1 MADAVT
7 STGTPSPTPG
17 PAVDSAA
24 ADAALFGKYTALA
37 NTEPAPAPKTPHAH
51 PSKSPSVVRAPAAD
65 AARVQPARS
74 DAGRDGKDS
83 QASRSADSEAAEGAA
98 DDAGSGEADGAPAS
112 EAAPASAAI
121 ESLSES
127 EAISKARAAWKA
139 GDNEGLDA
147 ALKAILPGSKGLSE
161 FAVDGKRYGELRA
174 VTKRA
179 NAKLE
184 ARAAELAARERN
196 VSTGL
201 AQVEQLV
208 QRYQP
213 IEELLSKAKG
223 DDVDAYISLI
233 EKATGKPLNE
243 TVKRHLDKKLNK
255 PGDPEVENL
264 KRELAAERGKRE
276 DRERQEQDQVARQ
289 AHAKQIEGHLVF
301 LDQQLSKSADPR
313 VVALVKSPEGMR
325 AIFQAQQSAYDR
337 RNNTTL
343 SPEQAALQVIAQKQ
357 KELEPW
363 QRVLSPAQQAA
374 ASPTATSTPAPTQ
387 RAKPLGNRNAA
398 SASKGGRTLS
408 DPDLFAKYERLA
420 KLAE

>member
-7 STGTPSPTPG
+7 STGTSSPTPS

-37 NTEPAPAPKTPHAH
+37 NTANTETPNAH
-51 PSKSPSVVRAPAAD
+51 PPKNASVVRAPAAD
-65 AARVQPARS
+65 AARVQPARA
-74 DAGRDGKDS
+74 DAGGDGKDS
-83 QASRSADSEAAEGAA
+83 DAEAGAEPEAGAAAEATAPGPGKA
-98 DDAGSGEADGAPAS
+98 DAPP
-112 EAAPASAAI
+112 AAP
-121 ESLSES
+121 LTES
-127 EAISKARAAWKA
+127 EAIAKAREAWKA

-174 VTKRA
+174 VTKKA

-184 ARAAELAARERN
+184 ARAAELDARERN

-213 IEELLSKAKG
+213 IEELLSKARG

-276 DRERQEQDQVARQ
+276 DRERQEQEQVARQ

-301 LDQQLSKSADPR
+301 LDQRLSASPDPR
-313 VVALVKSPEGMR
+313 VVALVKSPAGMR
-325 AIFQAQQSAYDR
+325 AIFQAQQAAYDR
-337 RNNTTL
+337 QTNSTL

-363 QRVLSPAQQAA
+363 QQVLAPGQRAASAPASTAA
-374 ASPTATSTPAPTQ
+374 APVPETTK
-387 RAKPLGNRNAA
+387 RAKPLGNRGAA
-398 SASKGGRTLS
+398 SASKGASRLS